1 MGCIR
6 TGEIA
11 MTTTTRRMTLEEYLD
26 YDDGTDTRYELVNGE
41 LAEVPSESDLN
52 NLIAVYLLAEFLRF
66 MPVRLLRRGT
76 EVVVNGYR
84 TTTRIPDL
92 IVLTDDLA
100 AALSGAKRSVI
111 MPDMPPPA
119 LVVEIV
125 SPGTTNEARDY
136 RYKRSE
142 YAARSIA
149 EYWIVDP
156 QQAQITVL
164 TLVAGLYE
172 EAVFKGNDRL
182 VSSTLP
188 NLDLT
193 PAQVLQAGDSE

>member
-1 MGCIR
+1 
-6 TGEIA
+6 

-92 IVLTDDLA
+92 IVLTEDLS
-100 AALSGAKRSVI
+100 AALTGSKRSVV

-172 EAVFKGNDRL
+172 EASFKRNDRL
-182 VSSTLP
+182 ISSTLP
-188 NLDLT
+188 NLNLT
-193 PAQVLQAGDSE
+193 PAQVLQAGASE

>member
-1 MGCIR
+1 
-6 TGEIA
+6 

-41 LAEVPSESDLN
+41 LAEVLSESDLN

-66 MPVRLLRRGT
+66 IPVQLLRRGT

-92 IVLTDDLA
+92 MVLTEDLA
-100 AALSGAKRSVI
+100 TALTGAKRSVV
-111 MPDMPPPA
+111 MPDMPPPV
-119 LVVEIV
+119 LVVEVV

-142 YAARSIA
+142 YAARSIQNIG
-149 EYWIVDP
+149 WSIRSRH
-156 QQAQITVL
+156 
-164 TLVAGLYE
+164 
-172 EAVFKGNDRL
+172 RL
-182 VSSTLP
+182 
-188 NLDLT
+188 
-193 PAQVLQAGDSE
+193 QF

>member
-1 MGCIR
+1 
-6 TGEIA
+6 

-41 LAEVPSESDLN
+41 LAEVLSESDLN

-66 MPVRLLRRGT
+66 IPVQLLRRGT

-92 IVLTDDLA
+92 MVLTEDLA
-100 AALSGAKRSVI
+100 TALTGAKRSVV
-111 MPDMPPPA
+111 MPDMPPPV
-119 LVVEIV
+119 LVVEVV

-149 EYWIVDP
+149 EYWVVDP

-182 VSSTLP
+182 ISSTLP

-193 PAQVLQAGDSE
+193 PAQVIQAGASE